1 MKNFLTALLL
11 ALTIILPTT
20 FVEAAVDVPDFYQV
34 GKDYLTFTGRE
45 DTGNGFR
52 VYGYDCN
59 IDLNENFAEQYMR
72 ALVNN
77 YNFRLIGHYVNDYR
91 RQPSVTLYERWV
103 FAYTGSKNV
112 SKFQHK
118 NIQDR
123 KNPYYC
129 HLVVGRS
136 KNWQSEITHFSVR
149 VAYGLTYGG
158 D

>member
-1 MKNFLTALLL
+1 MKKLLTVLLFALAI
-11 ALTIILPTT
+11 ALPVT
-20 FVEAAVDVPDFYQV
+20 FAEAADVPGFYQV
-34 GKDYLTFTGRE
+34 GGKYLTFTGRE
-45 DTGNGFR
+45 DTSNGFR
-52 VYGYDCN
+52 VYGYDCD

-72 ALVNN
+72 ALMNN

-91 RQPSVTLYERWV
+91 RGQAKFYERWV

-129 HLVVGRS
+129 HLVVGVS
-136 KNWQSEITHFSVR
+136 KDWQSEITHFSIR
-149 VAYGLTYGG
+149 VAYGLTYGE